1 MNATV
6 QAALA
11 AALAEL
17 EVTSSI
23 PDAPFG
29 YGSDISCDSDVDPRW
44 REVSDSALVLA
55 EHCVRRLDTPQ
66 GLPDQDD
73 WGISITD
80 YVNRP
85 TTQQELYA
93 LEGAIIAELV
103 DDDRIDEV
111 KADVEVSSDYRTLTV
126 GIKIVPEDPL
136 AEDFTM
142 TLSVTDTG
150 VLLEEMSR

>member
-1 MNATV
+1 MNSTV
-6 QAALA
+6 QAALT

-44 REVSDSALVLA
+44 SEVSDSALVLA

-111 KADVEVSSDYRTLTV
+111 QADVEASSDYRTLTV
-126 GIKIVPEDPL
+126 SIKIVPEDPL